1 MTEFEK
7 VLMNRDGATAEE
19 AKAELDRLRE
29 DIYDLISEGASYDE
43 VEDLLLD
50 EAGLEMDY
58 IFDLMI

>member
-19 AKAELDRLRE
+19 AKAERDRLRE